1 MGIQERKEREKAERR
16 RAILEIARNTIRN
29 KTYEEITMEE
39 LASQLE
45 LSRATLYLYFRNKSE
60 IYATL
65 LTEGMYELRRAYD
78 ARLNELS
85 DVDPVQKLRAMA
97 IVFFEFYHENHSYF
111 DLMIT
116 KREELLKDLSEE
128 ALLEH
133 KKSGRAIIE
142 PLVTALEAGHAAGL
156 IANDHPPEK
165 LAWLLRAIIIGIAIG
180 FREGKLSFPEDVG
193 LMEDILFAG
202 LMGAAP
208 LNKDSLH

>member
-156 IANDHPPEK
+156 IANDHPPRK
-165 LAWLLRAIIIGIAIG
+165 IGLATASHHHRHRNWISRRQTQLSGRCGPDGRHFICRADG
-180 FREGKLSFPEDVG
+180 RRPVE
-193 LMEDILFAG
+193 
-202 LMGAAP
+202 
-208 LNKDSLH
+208 

>member
-16 RAILEIARNTIRN
+16 RAILAAARETIRH

-39 LASQLE
+39 LANQLE

-65 LTEGMYELRRAYD
+65 LTEGIYELREAYD
-78 ARLNELS
+78 RRLAELK
-85 DVDPVQKLRAMA
+85 DADPEQQLRALA
-97 IVFFEFYHENHSYF
+97 HAFFEFYQENHSYF

-128 ALLEH
+128 AYADH

-142 PLVTALEAGHAAGL
+142 PLVHAIEAGRQAGL
-156 IANDHPPEK
+156 IGGSYPPEK
-165 LAWLLRAIIIGIAIG
+165 LAWLLRAIIIGIALG
-180 FREGKLSFPEDVG
+180 FREGKLKFPDDIS
-193 LMEDILFAG
+193 LMEEMLFAG
-202 LMGAAP
+202 LMGM
-208 LNKDSLH
+208 NNRT